1 MKHSTAD
8 SERMLNVANTLTLL
22 RILAV
27 PLYLNLLVDGLYEG
41 AFLVFLGA
49 GITDGLDGA
58 VARLTNTR
66 TELGAHLDPLAD
78 KLLVIS
84 AFIALGLLHEIPLR
98 LMIMVIV
105 RDAVILGGYLVSAV
119 VVGEAM
125 PMAPSMWGKLTTFL
139 QILSVCVVML
149 ALAGWWAAPDG
160 VRESVFIATG
170 IATLVSGAG
179 YVVDGIRFYQA
190 SESSGGRA

>member
-1 MKHSTAD
+1 
-8 SERMLNVANTLTLL
+8 MLNVANTLTLL

-27 PLYLNLLVDGLYEG
+27 PLYLNLLVDGLHEA

-98 LMIMVIV
+98 LMILVIV

-139 QILSVCVVML
+139 QILSIGVVML
-149 ALAGWWAAPDG
+149 ALSGWWMAPVG
-160 VRESVFIATG
+160 LREGVFIATG

-190 SESSGGRA
+190 SESSGSQA

>member
-1 MKHSTAD
+1 MADVITAVAHNQIENMFASTKAED
-8 SERMLNVANTLTLL
+8 LAIECL
-22 RILAV
+22 RV
-27 PLYLNLLVDGLYEG
+27 
-41 AFLVFLGA
+41 
-49 GITDGLDGA
+49 TLDGA

-105 RDAVILGGYLVSAV
+105 RDTVILGGYLVSAV
-119 VVGEAM
+119 VVGKAM
-125 PMAPSMWGKLTTFL
+125 AMAPSMWGKVTTFL
-139 QILSVCVVML
+139 QIVSIGVVML
-149 ALAGWWAAPDG
+149 ALAGWWTVPDG
-160 VRESVFIATG
+160 LREGVFIATG

-190 SESSGGRA
+190 SESSDGQA